1 MWVDR
6 MVPSFRY
13 TNKCPNWISPERQPH
28 ACGERLERAFGD
40 FWMLAIPDNLMQK

>member
-1 MWVDR
+1 MPQLDLTR
-6 MVPSFRY
+6 KA
-13 TNKCPNWISPERQPH
+13 TH